1 MTNLV
6 GQSVKRVEDKRFITG
21 KGRYVDDMVLPDM
34 THAVVVRSD
43 VAHANIRGIDAG
55 EASRAPGVVAVLT
68 GADMEADGIAGLPCG
83 WQVDFKNGDTMKE
96 PAHPA
101 LAVGKVRHVG
111 DAVAVVVAETREQA
125 ADAAELVEVDYEE
138 LPAVVDVVAATQEGA
153 PQLFDDVPNNIPFDW
168 ELGDKEA
175 ADAGIAAADHVT
187 TIEFRNQRLIP
198 NAIEPRAAIG
208 DYDDSRDHYTLYT
221 TSQNP
226 HVIRLL
232 MSAFV
237 MGIPE
242 HKVRVVSPDVG
253 GGFGSKIFHYAEEVI
268 VTWAS
273 RRLGRPVKWTA
284 QRSESFVT
292 DAHGRDHATK
302 AEMGFDADGRI
313 TALRVDTHAN
323 LGAYLSTFAPCV
335 PTYLYGTLLQGLY
348 TSPAVHVN
356 VTAAFTTT
364 VPVDALRG
372 AGRPEA
378 TYVLERLL
386 DQAAHELGQDPA
398 ELRRKNLIPAF
409 DGSESQPG
417 YETQVALVYDSG
429 DYGAA
434 LDKVLEMVDYPNL
447 RREQEE
453 ARAGGPL
460 PRHRVLHLHRGLR
473 HRAVGGGRR
482 PRGPRRSL
490 RERQRAGAAHG
501 QGDRLRGQPLP
512 RARPRHHVLAAGGR
526 PAGHPHGRRGD
537 RPRRHRPGALRH
549 GHLRLAQPGRGRRGD
564 HQVDRED
571 QGEGRNHRRP
581 PAGGL
586 GGRPGVRRRPV
597 DGARHRQVD
606 RFRGRGAHGIRAP
619 QLPGGA
625 RAGAGVLQLLR
636 SGQLH
641 LPLRGPHRRR
651 RGRHRDGGG
660 EAGALRRLRRRGQRR
675 QPDDRRRP
683 GPHGGVTHGI
693 GQALMEGA
701 IYDDDGQLINGS
713 YMDYA
718 LPRADELPRFETDRT
733 VTPCPHNP
741 LGVKGAGETGTI
753 GATPAVVNAVI
764 DALWPLGVRHLRD
777 ASHTPSGCGRP
788 SSPPTAAEEEG
799 EMIPSSFE
807 YHRPASLDEA
817 VSLLQEHGEDASLLA
832 GGHSLLP
839 AMKLRLSAPEHLVDI
854 GRIDELREIRS
865 EGGDVVIGAGATH
878 RDVESSGAVAAGA
891 PLLARAAAVIGDVQV
906 RNAGTIGGSLAH
918 ADPAADYPAAVLA
931 SEGSVEVVGAGRVP
945 LHRPP
950 PTSSSSS
957 SPPPCSR
964 ARSSPPCG
972 CPPRAPARASPT

>member
-21 KGRYVDDMVLPDM
+21 KGRYVDDMTLPGM
-34 THAVVVRSD
+34 TWATVVRSD

-101 LAVGKVRHVG
+101 LAVSKVRHVG

-138 LPAVVDVVAATQEGA
+138 LPAVVDVVAATQDGA

-273 RRLGRPVKWTA
+273 KRLGRPVKWTA

-313 TALRVDTHAN
+313 TALRVDTYAN

-356 VTAAFTTT
+356 VTAAFTST

-429 DYGAA
+429 DYGAS
-434 LDKVLEMVDYPNL
+434 LDKVLEMVDYPAL

-453 ARAGGPL
+453 ARAGGRYLGIGFSTYIEACGIAPS
-460 PRHRVLHLHRGLR
+460 
-473 HRAVGGGRR
+473 AV
-482 PRGPRRSL
+482 
-490 RERQRAGAAHG
+490 
-501 QGDRLRGQPLP
+501 
-512 RARPRHHVLAAGGR
+512 V
-526 PAGHPHGRRGD
+526 
-537 RPRRHRPGALRH
+537 GAL
-549 GHLRLAQPGRGRRGD
+549 
-564 HQVDRED
+564 
-571 QGEGRNHRRP
+571 
-581 PAGGL
+581 
-586 GGRPGVRRRPV
+586 
-597 DGARHRQVD
+597 
-606 RFRGRGAHGIRAP
+606 
-619 QLPGGA
+619 GA
-625 RAGAGVLQLLR
+625 RAGLYESASVRVQPTGKVTVFVGSHSHGQGHDTTFSQLVADQLGIPMDDVEIVHGDTDQVPFGMGTYGSRSLAVGGVAITKSIDKIKEKGAAIAAHLLEASADDLEYAG
-636 SGQLH
+636 GQWTV
-641 LPLRGPHRRR
+641 RGTDKSIGFGDVALTAYVPHNYPEGLEPGLEFSSFYDPANFTFPFGAHIAVVEVDTETGVVKLVRYAACDDV
-651 RGRHRDGGG
+651 GNVVNPMIVDG
-660 EAGALRRLRRRGQRR
+660 QV
-675 QPDDRRRP
+675 
-683 GPHGGVTHGI
+683 HGGVTHGI

-764 DALWPLGVRHLRD
+764 DALWPLGVRHLEMPL
-777 ASHTPSGCGRP
+777 TPQRVWQ
-788 SSPPTAAEEEG
+788 A
-799 EMIPSSFE
+799 I
-807 YHRPASLDEA
+807 
-817 VSLLQEHGEDASLLA
+817 Q
-832 GGHSLLP
+832 
-839 AMKLRLSAPEHLVDI
+839 SA
-854 GRIDELREIRS
+854 
-865 EGGDVVIGAGATH
+865 
-878 RDVESSGAVAAGA
+878 
-891 PLLARAAAVIGDVQV
+891 
-906 RNAGTIGGSLAH
+906 NGS
-918 ADPAADYPAAVLA
+918 
-931 SEGSVEVVGAGRVP
+931 
-945 LHRPP
+945 
-950 PTSSSSS
+950 
-957 SPPPCSR
+957 
-964 ARSSPPCG
+964 
-972 CPPRAPARASPT
+972 